1 MSRGELFLPR
11 RICAGTRGNR
21 QSNGILVPER
31 LAALERAAAPQ
42 SEPKPDNSL
51 ETLTRALSQTP
62 LVPDA
67 LRHELQGIVIETVH
81 RLRNLLHQGKLTTY
95 YFGDNGCRSVSLEFW
110 ATAHADG
117 VIKSGT
123 YWPFGKPT
131 RWYERRPNFSL
142 FLLQSELDALLSEQP
157 AKKRPLP
164 AAKMPELV
172 AALRQLDELP
182 NRAAQREA
190 LCKMQNS
197 ESTTSRTAIF
207 ERRQGRPGHA
217 APAANRGRNRDG
229 IRDVKLR
236 HRNSQHFR
244 ADAARLR
251 MCRRTFAWRRR
262 NVLKT
267 FSGRSRPIVQCA
279 RRILNHQ

>member
-1 MSRGELFLPR
+1 MSEKREVCRVVSFFCPDGYVPAPEAIARATEYWF
-11 RICAGTRGNR
+11 
-21 QSNGILVPER
+21 PER

-117 VIKSGT
+117 VIESGT

-190 LCKMQNS
+190 LCKMPEFREYNI
-197 ESTTSRTAIF
+197 TDR
-207 ERRQGRPGHA
+207 
-217 APAANRGRNRDG
+217 
-229 IRDVKLR
+229 
-236 HRNSQHFR
+236 HFR
-244 ADAARLR
+244 EASRAAGP
-251 MCRRTFAWRRR
+251 RRA
-262 NVLKT
+262 
-267 FSGRSRPIVQCA
+267 GRKSRQKS
-279 RRILNHQ
+279 